1 VTEVDGRVRCRVG
14 AEPGWAEHYRGE
26 ADCLIQVTNASVLP
40 PADPPFRGEI
50 NVAFTDSK
58 ADFPE
63 PLRAPAGAPNV
74 LVVVGDD
81 IGYGHMG
88 AFGGPA
94 RTPTFDRLAER
105 GLKYTNY
112 HVTAVC
118 SASRACLLTGRNSHS
133 VGMGVIP
140 ESSTGFPGYNA
151 QVPRSAAPRVRPAP
165 ARPRR

>member
-1 VTEVDGRVRCRVG
+1 LPN
-14 AEPGWAEHYRGE
+14 PGDER
-26 ADCLIQVTNASVLP
+26 DRSVLP

-94 RTPTFDRLAER
+94 RTPTFDRLAQAGPEVHQLPR
-105 GLKYTNY
+105 NGRVLG
-112 HVTAVC
+112 V
-118 SASRACLLTGRNSHS
+118 ACLPADRAKLPFGRHGRDPGELDRVPGLQRAGSAQRRAPSETGSGS
-133 VGMGVIP
+133 P
-140 ESSTGFPGYNA
+140 
-151 QVPRSAAPRVRPAP
+151 
-165 ARPRR
+165 